1 MNRLATENY
10 SSLVLEGEGAGKRA
24 LITGLH
30 GFTGHYMAQEL
41 TAAGYRV
48 FGIVLPGEPVGPDV
62 YTVDLCDRDALMRAV
77 GEIQPDVV
85 VHLAGIAFVAHA
97 NAELIYR
104 VNIVGTRNLLEALAA
119 GRHQPSSVLLAS
131 SANIYGHAGMPV
143 IDESAPPAP
152 FNDYGVSKLA
162 MEHMAQ
168 LWTDRLPIIIVRPF
182 NYTGVGQERRFL
194 LPKIVSHFRKRKPGI
209 ELGNIDI
216 ERDFSDVRVVARS
229 YRRLLALSPPG
240 QTYNVCS
247 GRAYSLGAIIET
259 MSGIAG
265 YDIKVSVNPAFVRAG
280 DVPSLVGSNHK
291 LASVIGDIEPTP
303 LEETLRW
310 MYQA

>member
-77 GEIQPDVV
+77 GEIAPDVV

-119 GRHQPSSVLLAS
+119 SPVALSTMGRGLDA
-131 SANIYGHAGMPV
+131 
-143 IDESAPPAP
+143 DPAP
-152 FNDYGVSKLA
+152 FLA
-162 MEHMAQ
+162 AAAAGAHAAACA
-168 LWTDRLPIIIVRPF
+168 RPA
-182 NYTGVGQERRFL
+182 
-194 LPKIVSHFRKRKPGI
+194 IS
-209 ELGNIDI
+209 
-216 ERDFSDVRVVARS
+216 AR
-229 YRRLLALSPPG
+229 P
-240 QTYNVCS
+240 
-247 GRAYSLGAIIET
+247 
-259 MSGIAG
+259 
-265 YDIKVSVNPAFVRAG
+265 
-280 DVPSLVGSNHK
+280 
-291 LASVIGDIEPTP
+291 
-303 LEETLRW
+303 
-310 MYQA
+310 